1 MVGNSYGVS
10 LVTKTRLKML
20 VYEAEA
26 EKIGLF
32 GPFFSGCG

>member
-1 MVGNSYGVS
+1 VVC
-10 LVTKTRLKML
+10 TKTRLKML

-26 EKIGLF
+26 EKIVLF